1 MARNLLFEIGVE
13 EIPAR
18 FMEGSING
26 LVNAAKKSLKEARLD
41 FENVRGMGTPRRL
54 TLFVDGLAESQGDL
68 KEELKGPAK
77 KAAYDSE
84 GNPTKALQGFLRSKG
99 LTEEDI
105 TIKEIKGGEYIF
117 ATKEEKGEA
126 AAKVLPELLVN
137 MVLSLKFP
145 KPMRWSDHE
154 LRFIR
159 PIHWMVA
166 LFGSEIL
173 PVKIVDVVAGNVTRS
188 HRFYGAGDVT
198 IESPESYVDQLR
210 ENYVMVDPA
219 ERRAVIKEQITAL
232 EKEHNVVVE
241 KDEELL
247 DEVVYLLE
255 YPTALMGSFDE
266 KYLRLPKEVIITPMK
281 EHQRYF
287 PVMDAKGELLPHF
300 VTVRNGLPRNI
311 EIVTAG
317 NEKVLRA
324 RLADAEF
331 FYDEDLKIDLGSNV
345 ERLKPIVFHITM
357 GTLFE
362 KVERM
367 VELAAYLADALGED
381 AEKAKRGAYL
391 AKADLVSNM
400 VYEFPELQG
409 IMGEYYA
416 VAQGEAADVAQSI
429 RESYLPRFAGDDL
442 PETKLGMI
450 TSIAD
455 KIDSVVGFF
464 SMDLEPTG
472 SQDPY
477 ALRRQAMGIT
487 QIILNGE
494 LELNFG
500 DLIDTAYDKIA
511 SRYETKRTREETKAR
526 VYAFMAQ
533 RLNNVLSDAG
543 LAYDTANAVMHAT
556 PDNFCLIRKKGE
568 ALEAF
573 RSNENFAPLMA
584 GFTRVNNLAK
594 NAESAA
600 YDESLFTEK
609 AEKDL
614 AEAAKAFKA
623 QAADA
628 LAKDDFDTAF
638 NAIAALRAPI
648 DAFLTDIMVMCD
660 DEKLKA
666 SRLGLLKALAE
677 EMLAVADFTAIAD
690 K

>member
-77 KAAYDSE
+77 KAAYDSD

>member
-77 KAAYDSE
+77 KAAYDSD

-429 RESYLPRFAGDDL
+429 RESNLPRFAGDDL

-511 SRYETKRTREETKAR
+511 SRYETKRTKEETKAR

>member
-84 GNPTKALQGFLRSKG
+84 GKPTKALQGFLRSKG

-173 PVKIVDVVAGNVTRS
+173 PVRIVDVVAGNVTRS

-219 ERRAVIKEQITAL
+219 ERRAVIKEQIAAL

-287 PVMDAKGELLPHF
+287 PVMDAKGDLLPHF

-487 QIILNGE
+487 QIILKGE

-500 DLIDTAYDKIA
+500 ALIDTAYDKIA
-511 SRYETKRTREETKAR
+511 SRYETKRTKEETKAR

-614 AEAAKAFKA
+614 AEAAKAFKT

-666 SRLGLLKALAE
+666 SRLGLLKTLAE

>member
-77 KAAYDSE
+77 KAAYDSK

-173 PVKIVDVVAGNVTRS
+173 PVKIVNVVAGNVTRS

-198 IESPESYVDQLR
+198 IESPETYVDQLR

-219 ERRAVIKEQITAL
+219 ERRAVIKEQIAAL

-266 KYLRLPKEVIITPMK
+266 RYLRLPKEVIITPMK

-287 PVMDAKGELLPHF
+287 PVMDAKGDLLPHF

-416 VAQGEAADVAQSI
+416 VAQGEAADVARSI

-487 QIILNGE
+487 QIILKGE

-500 DLIDTAYDKIA
+500 ALIDTAYDKIA
-511 SRYETKRTREETKAR
+511 GRYETKRTKEETKAR

-533 RLNNVLSDAG
+533 RLSNVLSDAG

-556 PDNFCLIRKKGE
+556 PDDFCLIRKKGE

-614 AEAAKAFKA
+614 VEAAKAFKA